1 MSNIG
6 DLDRDEPSME
16 LRLIQVL
23 LNFFDFTFATE
34 YAKLYDKLI
43 LRFLL
48 CSLMTWPDQLGVM
61 KRGRGTCS
69 TFEAFNLTYLH
80 VLHS

>member
-34 YAKLYDKLI
+34 YATLYDKPI

-48 CSLMTWPDQLGVM
+48 CSLMTCRDQLPLIVYKHTLSRM
-61 KRGRGTCS
+61 
-69 TFEAFNLTYLH
+69 
-80 VLHS
+80 